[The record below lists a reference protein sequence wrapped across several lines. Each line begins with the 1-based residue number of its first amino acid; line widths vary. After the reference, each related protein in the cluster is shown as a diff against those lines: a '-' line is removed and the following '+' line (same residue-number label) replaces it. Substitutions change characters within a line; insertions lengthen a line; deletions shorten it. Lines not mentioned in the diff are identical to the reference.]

1 VIRRGFMAIA
11 LGLALCAGGRAAA
24 KPPMWVV
31 TSPKGTLL
39 LFGSIH
45 LLPPGLDWRP
55 AALETALARTDELWT
70 ELPINT
76 RTDLEASRTVLARGE
91 LPAGRSLYDM
101 LTPDQADKLRAA
113 AGDVHC
119 PPEALGRMQPWM
131 AEFTLSVADDA
142 RGGADAF
149 NGVEEQVQA
158 VTPLTAKRVAFENAK
173 QQIGFL
179 AGAPLKDQ
187 IASLEWT
194 LAEIED
200 DPTSYKRVVDEW
212 MASDLQGLER
222 DALTPLKTISPTLY
236 GRLIVSRN
244 RAWAKALSA
253 RLRRKGT
260 VVVVVGVGHMLGPDG
275 LPALLRARGF
285 HVEGPALESAS
296 ASH

>member
-1 VIRRGFMAIA
+1 MA
-11 LGLALCAGGRAAA
+11 LGLALCTGATAAA
-24 KPPMWVV
+24 KPPVWVV
-31 TSPKGTLL
+31 SSPKGTLL

-55 AALETALARTDELWT
+55 AALETALAGADELWT
-70 ELPINT
+70 ELPINAQ
-76 RTDLEASRTVLARGE
+76 TDFEANRAALARGG
-91 LPAGRSLYDM
+91 LPAGRSLYD
-101 LTPDQADKLRAA
+101 LLAPDEAAKLRRAA
-113 AGDVHC
+113 VDLHC
-119 PPEALGRMQPWM
+119 VPEAVGHMQPWM

-158 VTPLTAKRVAFENAK
+158 VTPLTAKRVALESAR

-179 AGAPLKDQ
+179 AGATVKDQ

-194 LAEIED
+194 LSEIED
-200 DPTSYKRVVDEW
+200 DPASYRRVVDEW
-212 MASDLQGLER
+212 MASDLPGLER
-222 DALTPLKTISPTLY
+222 DALIPLKSISPALY
-236 GRLIVSRN
+236 GRLIVARN

-253 RLRRKGT
+253 RLRRKGR

-275 LPALLRARGF
+275 LPALLQARGF
-285 HVEGPALESAS
+285 RVEGPGLESAS